1 MIISG
6 TQAREKTAG
15 SALFVPSEIPPKTS
29 PEYDLI
35 STESRGNSTTAK
47 LRNRTKSGFPGSRPV
62 ADVTVSYA
70 EEPDVAAVA
79 DVLALLTNA
88 HYGR

>member
-6 TQAREKTAG
+6 TQALGKMAG
-15 SALFVPSEIPPKTS
+15 SALLAPSEITPKTS

-35 STESRGNSTTAK
+35 SAESRGNSTTAK
-47 LRNRTKSGFPGSRPV
+47 LRSRKKPGFPGGRPV

-70 EEPDVAAVA
+70 DEPDVAAVA